1 MKAALYLASKS
12 CKPRVRVLRLAR
24 KLLHFYAIGS
34 YWAND
39 LLRRIAGEEIQRD
52 ARVLLSLLLCSV
64 RSGIDL
70 GDPEKLV
77 TALRKSMKERWPS
90 DVEAWIGLIRS
101 LPYLKPLLPAPSSY
115 QPWFIKLLSRVMSR
129 AEAYQLMRFQD
140 EQEPRTYVALNT
152 LLASADAILEE
163 SRRNGIKLA
172 RDGRLPGVYI
182 IEEVED
188 TRKLVSLTRRS
199 LLLLQDFSSYYAVQA
214 ADPKPGQR
222 VLDVCAA
229 PGSKTIL
236 MGIRMKNKGLIISID
251 SSTSRIKTHLR
262 RVRRAG
268 LRIVEEVVADAT
280 INLPLT
286 MQADLVVL
294 DPPCSSTGLFWRE
307 PIYRQTVKP
316 RHVKMFARLQAK
328 MLESS
333 AAHIKIGGSLIYST
347 CSISLE
353 ENELLIED
361 FLKRH
366 PEFELSEINP
376 SLGSD
381 GLRGMREARR
391 LYPNR
396 DYCNGF
402 FLAKLQRRW

>member
-1 MKAALYLASKS
+1 M
-12 CKPRVRVLRLAR
+12 
-24 KLLHFYAIGS
+24 
-34 YWAND
+34 
-39 LLRRIAGEEIQRD
+39 
-52 ARVLLSLLLCSV
+52 
-64 RSGIDL
+64 
-70 GDPEKLV
+70 
-77 TALRKSMKERWPS
+77 
-90 DVEAWIGLIRS
+90 
-101 LPYLKPLLPAPSSY
+101 
-115 QPWFIKLLSRVMSR
+115 
-129 AEAYQLMRFQD
+129 
-140 EQEPRTYVALNT
+140 
-152 LLASADAILEE
+152 
-163 SRRNGIKLA
+163 
-172 RDGRLPGVYI
+172 
-182 IEEVED
+182 
-188 TRKLVSLTRRS
+188 
-199 LLLLQDFSSYYAVQA
+199 
-214 ADPKPGQR
+214 
-222 VLDVCAA
+222 
-229 PGSKTIL
+229 
-236 MGIRMKNKGLIISID
+236 
-251 SSTSRIKTHLR
+251 
-262 RVRRAG
+262 
-268 LRIVEEVVADAT
+268 EEVVADAT

-286 MQADLVVL
+286 MHADLVVL